1 MESNTTTSPPSNP
14 PTHAVQGNN
23 HNDDDNDTVEEERK
37 MNDTTMPRPKNP
49 PASSAIMPPP
59 PPRGNNTVT
68 ASSSTAK
75 PAPKPRRQVGVR
87 KGFGLSDWNRLLQK
101 SNDLAQLKGQ
111 GIRRIRMK
119 EVMQHNK
126 VHDGW
131 IVLKRKVYNLSPYL
145 PYHPGG
151 EKILKAV
158 LGKDATELFDKYHRW
173 VNETPLIGKLLVG
186 YLDTSAS
193 SDDEDDEDDHDG
205 PSYLPATMGG

>member
-1 MESNTTTSPPSNP
+1 MESNTTTSPASNP
-14 PTHAVQGNN
+14 STNAVEGNN

-49 PASSAIMPPP
+49 PATSAIMPPP
-59 PPRGNNTVT
+59 PPRGT
-68 ASSSTAK
+68 ATSSTATTAK
-75 PAPKPRRQVGVR
+75 PAPKPRRPVGVR
-87 KGFGLSDWNRLLQK
+87 KGFGLSDWNRLLHK